1 MVALIGALYTVE
13 RRVRTADP
21 ATRQAARAARG
32 RPHLDTI
39 KQWLDTTATRVL
51 PKGLLGRAIGYA
63 LGQWP
68 TLTTFLDDEHLEIDK
83 NTAENCIRP
92 FVTGRKNELF
102 SGSPKGAEVSA
113 TLYSLVETVKANG
126 LEPWA
131 YLNHLFAHLP
141 MAKTPEAIAAL
152 LPHNSKLDLA

>member
-13 RRVRTADP
+13 RSVRAADP

-32 RPHLDTI
+32 RPLLDTI
-39 KQWLDTTATRVL
+39 KQWLDTTAIRVR

-68 TLTTFLDDEHLEIDK
+68 TLTRLLDDEHLEIDN

-92 FVTGRKNELF
+92 FVTGRKN
-102 SGSPKGAEVSA
+102 
-113 TLYSLVETVKANG
+113 
-126 LEPWA
+126 
-131 YLNHLFAHLP
+131 
-141 MAKTPEAIAAL
+141 
-152 LPHNSKLDLA
+152 